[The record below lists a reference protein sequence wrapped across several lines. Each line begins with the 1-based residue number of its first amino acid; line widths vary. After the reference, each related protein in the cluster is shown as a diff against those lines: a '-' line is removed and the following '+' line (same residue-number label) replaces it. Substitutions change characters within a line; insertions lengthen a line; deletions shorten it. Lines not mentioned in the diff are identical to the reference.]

1 VEQAIETAEVQW
13 LEVAQQ
19 IEALEQAP

>member
-1 VEQAIETAEVQW
+1 VEQAIEAAEEQW